1 VERSGLRPRENFV
14 EGRAVVNNRLYR
26 SRTDRMVAGVCGGLG
41 EYFGI
46 DSTLV
51 RLFFVV
57 AAILTGGLMILIYLV
72 MMLVIPGEPFGLA
85 KPTPAESMDEPS
97 TPTPS
102 EPPPGIDEPPQFS
115 FGSGSIAG
123 SSRFSSTPTTYDQI
137 GRRRQL
143 VGWGLV
149 ALGTLVLMAN
159 LNLLGWLNLHVTWPG
174 FLILAGVLLLLRQH
188 YQRY

>member
-1 VERSGLRPRENFV
+1 MIT
-14 EGRAVVNNRLYR
+14 NRLYR
-26 SRTDRMVAGVCGGLG
+26 SRTDRMVAGVSGGLG

-51 RLFFVV
+51 RLFFVI

-72 MMLVIPGEPFGLA
+72 MMFVIPGEPFGLA
-85 KPTPAESMDEPS
+85 KPMSAESMDDPS
-97 TPTPS
+97 TPNPLEEPS
-102 EPPPGIDEPPQFS
+102 GIDEPSRFS
-115 FGSGSIAG
+115 FGRGSIAG
-123 SSRFSSTPTTYDQI
+123 SSRFSSTPATYDQI

-149 ALGTLVLMAN
+149 ALGALVLMAN
-159 LNLLGWLNLHVTWPG
+159 LNLLSWLNLHVTWPG